1 MDRPAKPRPDYPLFP
16 HATGRWAKKI
26 NGKLHYFGPWSDPEA
41 AEDNYNRQ
49 KAELKQDR
57 KQKHKPGKIRRC
69 KPPKPRPDYP
79 LYPHP
84 SGQWACRVGQET
96 KYFGPWDNPEGAEEA
111 YKTYTDNKSTRPA
124 PDNKPGKD
132 GKSPK
137 KPRKNFPLW
146 PHPTGQWAKKINGTT
161 YYFGRWADPD
171 AAEEKYLRERDDLL
185 AGRVPRDREKS
196 GETIGGLCKKFLEH
210 KRSFL
215 ATKEI
220 SQRSVD
226 DYDRICAKISVHF
239 GEHRRVDDLTPEDLG
254 RFRALLAENY
264 GAVRLANEIIRA
276 RCVFKFAFDW
286 GLIPSPVRYGGAF
299 SKPKAAVLRR
309 ERQKKGKRLFTPD
322 QICAML
328 KVANKPLKAMILL
341 GINCG
346 FGNEDCA
353 TLPLEVID
361 LKRGWIDYARPK
373 TAVERACPLWHETLV
388 ALTDCLA
395 ERAKPAT
402 DEYEGLVFLTKSGLS
417 WSDETHRNPITKET
431 AKLLVKLG
439 IKRPG
444 LSFYAL
450 RHTFYTVSEYC
461 KDKDAL
467 EYIMGHAADG
477 TDMRPF
483 YREATWISRLRSI
496 VEHVHRWVFEPGYAE
511 KVTGSR

>member
-1 MDRPAKPRPDYPLFP
+1 
-16 HATGRWAKKI
+16 
-26 NGKLHYFGPWSDPEA
+26 
-41 AEDNYNRQ
+41 
-49 KAELKQDR
+49 
-57 KQKHKPGKIRRC
+57 
-69 KPPKPRPDYP
+69 
-79 LYPHP
+79 
-84 SGQWACRVGQET
+84 
-96 KYFGPWDNPEGAEEA
+96 
-111 YKTYTDNKSTRPA
+111 
-124 PDNKPGKD
+124 
-132 GKSPK
+132 
-137 KPRKNFPLW
+137 
-146 PHPTGQWAKKINGTT
+146 
-161 YYFGRWADPD
+161 
-171 AAEEKYLRERDDLL
+171 
-185 AGRVPRDREKS
+185 
-196 GETIGGLCKKFLEH
+196 
-210 KRSFL
+210 
-215 ATKEI
+215 
-220 SQRSVD
+220 
-226 DYDRICAKISVHF
+226 
-239 GEHRRVDDLTPEDLG
+239 
-254 RFRALLAENY
+254 
-264 GAVRLANEIIRA
+264 
-276 RCVFKFAFDW
+276 
-286 GLIPSPVRYGGAF
+286 
-299 SKPKAAVLRR
+299 
-309 ERQKKGKRLFTPD
+309 
-322 QICAML
+322 ML

-431 AKLLVKLG
+431 TKLLVKLG

-477 TDMRPF
+477 ADMRPF